1 MARFPALPDQTNLS
15 DVFKTFPAGAA
26 PLMEFHDIVLR
37 KSSPLSVA
45 QRELIAALVS
55 ILNACD
61 FCFGAHVAIAESFGV
76 DPSVFDELLADIDS
90 ANIEESL
97 KPLLSYVKKLTLSPS
112 KIVDADAQAVFDA
125 GWSEQALHDAITVC
139 ALFNFMNRIVDGHGV
154 ITNDSIKSGQKQRA
168 KLNKDKP
175 LSETSYR
182 DYGRMIGVYPGEP
195 GEDNEI
201 I

>member
-55 ILNACD
+55 VLNACD

>member
-1 MARFPALPDQTNLS
+1 MARFPALPAQTNLS
-15 DVFKTFPAGAA
+15 DIFKAFPAGAA

-37 KSSPLSVA
+37 KASPLSVA

-55 ILNACD
+55 ALNACD
-61 FCFGAHVAIAESFGV
+61 FCFGAHAVIAESFGV
-76 DPSVFDELLADIDS
+76 DPSVFDELLGDINS
-90 ANIEESL
+90 ANIESSL
-97 KPLLSYVKKLTLSPS
+97 KPLLHYVKKLTLTPG
-112 KIVDADAQAVFDA
+112 KIIDSDVKAVFDA

-139 ALFNFMNRIVDGHGV
+139 ALFNFMNRVVDGHGV
-154 ITNDSIKSGQKQRA
+154 VTNDSIKSGQKERA
-168 KLNKDKP
+168 KQNIDKP
-175 LSETSYR
+175 VSETSYR

>member
-1 MARFPALPDQTNLS
+1 MARFPALPVQTNLS
-15 DVFKTFPAGAA
+15 DVFKAFPAGAA

-37 KSSPLSVA
+37 KASPLTVA

-55 ILNACD
+55 TLNACD
-61 FCFGAHVAIAESFGV
+61 FCFGAHSVIAESFGI
-76 DPSVFDELLADIDS
+76 DPSVFDQLLNDIDS
-90 ANIEESL
+90 TDIENSL
-97 KPLLSYVKKLTLSPS
+97 KPVLHYVKKLTLTPS
-112 KIVDADAQAVFDA
+112 KIIDSDAKAVFDA

-154 ITNDSIKSGQKQRA
+154 VTNDSIKSGQKERA
-168 KLNKDKP
+168 RQNKDKP
-175 LSETSYR
+175 VSETSYR
-182 DYGRMIGVYPGEP
+182 DYGRIIGVYPGEP